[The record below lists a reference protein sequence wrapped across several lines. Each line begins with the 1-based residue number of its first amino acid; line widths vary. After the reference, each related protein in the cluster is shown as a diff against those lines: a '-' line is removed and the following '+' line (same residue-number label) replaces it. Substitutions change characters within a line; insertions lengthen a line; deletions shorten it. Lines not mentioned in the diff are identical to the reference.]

1 MAVRN
6 PRPPTFT
13 GNSGISRRPI
23 ARAAESSVPSPPST
37 MIRSQ
42 PSGTSARGIAG
53 APAYTP
59 ESSSSLTA
67 MPRCFSHAMM
77 SGTIFPACSD
87 PGLETI
93 PTVLMTGMQQKL
105 LVSFRA
111 VDGALHDVGDESEF
125 FDGHSNAVACGPM
138 QRRVAH
144 NAALSDLALTDFEL
158 RLDQYNHLPL
168 RLEQRDDRR
177 QNQCHRN

>member
-23 ARAAESSVPSPPST
+23 ARAAESSVPSPPRT

-42 PSGTSARGIAG
+42 PSGPSSCGMGG
-53 APAYTP
+53 APAYAP
-59 ESSSSLTA
+59 ESSSSRTA
-67 MPRCFSHAMM
+67 MPRCFSHAMI
-77 SGTIFPACSD
+77 SGTILPACSE

-111 VDGALHDVGDESEF
+111 VDGTLHHAGGEPEF
-125 FDGHSNAVACGPM
+125 FDGRSNAVACGPM

-144 NAALSDLALTDFEL
+144 NATLSDLALANFEL

-168 RLEQRDDRR
+168 RLEQRNDGR
-177 QNQCHRN
+177 QNQC